1 MTWEQGIF
9 DLVVAAIIVFVL
21 ITGFAY
27 MTYAERRVVAL
38 MQVRLGPNRVG
49 PFGLLQPLA
58 DGIKLVFKEDLVP
71 AQADKPIFAL
81 APMLSLIVS
90 LGRLRRDP
98 VHGGVH
104 VYGSRHCR

>member
-9 DLVVAAIIVFVL
+9 DLIVAAIIVFAL
-21 ITGFAY
+21 LTGFAY
-27 MTYAERRVVAL
+27 LTYAERRVVAL

-58 DGIKLVFKEDLVP
+58 DGIKLVLKEDLVP

-81 APMLSLIVS
+81 APMLSLFIALVAFAVIP
-90 LGRLRRDP
+90 LL
-98 VHGGVH
+98 
-104 VYGSRHCR
+104 